1 MKKIIIVV
9 AFLFLPFV
17 SFAQWNDCPH
27 GKTDGSCEHPGE
39 CGRYTDTNGDKI
51 CDHSQEE
58 PVVDSTIKG
67 QSGQKVVEKD
77 ASVGSIKNDEEMVA
91 ETGDNLNGS
100 SKIVVEASGDLNGN
114 GDVVAGHKV
123 ALGDKKVKQRQNK
136 YPLWN
141 IVLGL
146 SVFYALTYFLAKK
159 NVITMINHK
168 KIWNIL
174 LTISFLALAVTSV
187 LLIIQFNSGK
197 IFSLGF
203 NILYWHVITGII
215 MMVIALSH
223 IGWHWRYYKSI
234 FKVRK

>member
-1 MKKIIIVV
+1 MKKIIIIV

-27 GKTDGSCEHPGE
+27 GKTDGSCEYPGE
-39 CGRYTDTNGDKI
+39 CGRYMDTNGDKI
-51 CDHSQEE
+51 CDHSQNE
-58 PVVDSTIKG
+58 PVINSTIKN
-67 QSGQKVVEKD
+67 QNEKTIVENNI
-77 ASVGSIKNDEEMVA
+77 SVGGIKND
-91 ETGDNLNGS
+91 
-100 SKIVVEASGDLNGN
+100 SKIVAKASDDLNDN
-114 GDVVAGHKV
+114 KNNIDNQETI
-123 ALGDKKVKQRQNK
+123 LSSKKIKQRQNK

-197 IFSLGF
+197 AFSLGF

-215 MMVIALSH
+215 MMVITLFH
-223 IGWHWRYYKSI
+223 MGWHWRYYKSI
-234 FKVRK
+234 FKIRK